1 MDIVPANRR
10 KGERRAEERIP
21 SPTERRVRDRIP
33 RPTKIVYSL
42 GTAIDMWGIW
52 LYPAVAF
59 AVFNMYLGIQPWL
72 VGLALTLIRVWDALV
87 DPIVGWLSDNLRS
100 KHGRR
105 RPFILIA
112 GILSGLFLP
121 ILFLVSPSWVEIK
134 FLGLSVVFWYMIFS
148 TMVYIPIISA
158 FTVPYYSLS
167 AEMTPDYEE
176 RTSIMA
182 YRSMAQKVSE
192 LGNFY
197 ALRFTNLAWFLIPG
211 TAQKNTL
218 RGVQVYTAI
227 LGVVMAIFAITIFL
241 KTKERYYDKVV
252 VKVKERI
259 SILSGFG
266 ETLRNKSFRQMMV
279 MGGAFT
285 LGTSMVGSLGYYA
298 TVFYVS
304 GGDKIVGDN
313 WQFWMGVAF
322 MVGGLLGVPLH
333 ATLAHHIGKRHAAV
347 VACCI
352 GICGYGGSWFL
363 YTPAIQWLQTISSC
377 LMGMCAASLWMLHS
391 SIGADIIDDDELN
404 TRERRE
410 GSFTACASYIL
421 KLGNSLGYYVSGLIL
436 TWVGFTWKLK
446 VQAPQTI
453 LGIRASLASL
463 PVIGLIVAIIF
474 VLRVPLTKQK
484 VEEIRDRLE
493 ERRGTV

>member
-1 MDIVPANRR
+1 MQEAKVVNNGKKPL
-10 KGERRAEERIP
+10 
-21 SPTERRVRDRIP
+21 RDRLPI
-33 RPTKIVYSL
+33 PTKLFYGL
-42 GTAIDMWGIW
+42 GTAVDMWGLW

-59 AVFNMYLGIQPWL
+59 AVFNMYLGIEPWL
-72 VGLALTLIRVWDALV
+72 VGLALTLIRVWDAIV

-100 KHGRR
+100 KWGRR

-112 GILSGLFLP
+112 GILSGLGLP
-121 ILFLVSPSWVEIK
+121 ILFLISPSWVGIK

-148 TMVYIPIISA
+148 TMFYIPIISA
-158 FTVPYYSLS
+158 FTVPYYSLG

-211 TAQKNTL
+211 TGQKNTL
-218 RGVQVYTAI
+218 LGIQVYTAI
-227 LGVVMAIFAITIFL
+227 LGVVMAIFAITIFF

-266 ETLRNKSFRQMMV
+266 ETLRNKSFRQMII

-304 GGDKIVGDN
+304 GGDKIIGDN

-322 MVGGLLGVPLH
+322 MVGGLIGVPLH
-333 ATLAHHIGKRHAAV
+333 ASLAHHIGKRHAAV
-347 VACCI
+347 IACCI

-363 YTPAIQWLQTISSC
+363 YTPKIIWLQTIASG

-404 TRERRE
+404 THERRE

-421 KLGNSLGYYVSGLIL
+421 KLGNSLGYYFSGLIL

-446 VQAPQTI
+446 VQAPETI

-463 PVIGLIVAIIF
+463 PVVGLVIAIIF

-484 VEEIRDRLE
+484 VQEIRRKLE
-493 ERRGTV
+493 ERRGMV

>member
-1 MDIVPANRR
+1 MQEANAVNE
-10 KGERRAEERIP
+10 KKP
-21 SPTERRVRDRIP
+21 LRDRLPI
-33 RPTKIVYSL
+33 PTKMFYSL
-42 GTAIDMWGIW
+42 GTAVDMWGIW

-59 AVFNMYLGIQPWL
+59 AVFNMYLGIEPWL
-72 VGLALTLIRVWDALV
+72 VGLALTLIRIWDAIV
-87 DPIVGWLSDNLRS
+87 DPLVGWLSDNLRS
-100 KHGRR
+100 RFGRR

-112 GILSGLFLP
+112 GIASGLFLP
-121 ILFLVSPSWVEIK
+121 ILFLVSPSWVNIK

-158 FTVPYYSLS
+158 FTVPYYSLG
-167 AEMTPDYEE
+167 AEMSPDYEE

-211 TAQKNTL
+211 TGQKNTL

-227 LGVVMAIFAITIFL
+227 LGMVMAIFAIIIFFRV
-241 KTKERYYDKVV
+241 KERYYNKVV

-266 ETLRNKSFRQMMV
+266 ETLKNKSFRQMMV

-298 TVFYVS
+298 TVFYVA

-322 MVGGLLGVPLH
+322 MIGGLIGVPLH

-347 VACCI
+347 VACCV

-363 YTPAIQWLQTISSC
+363 YTPSIIWLQTISSG

-404 TRERRE
+404 THERRE

-446 VQAPQTI
+446 VQAPATI
-453 LGIRASLASL
+453 FGIRSSLAFV
-463 PVIGLIVAIIF
+463 PVVGLIIAIIF

-484 VEEIRDRLE
+484 VVEIRKALE

>member
-1 MDIVPANRR
+1 MQESNIVNGKKPL
-10 KGERRAEERIP
+10 
-21 SPTERRVRDRIP
+21 RDRLPIL
-33 RPTKIVYSL
+33 TKACYSL
-42 GTAIDMWGIW
+42 GTAVDMWGIW

-59 AVFNMYLGIQPWL
+59 AVFNLYLGVQPWL

-87 DPIVGWLSDNLRS
+87 DPLVGWLSDNLRS
-100 KHGRR
+100 KYGRR

-112 GILSGLFLP
+112 GILSGLALP
-121 ILFLVSPSWVEIK
+121 ILFLVSPSWVAIK
-134 FLGLSVVFWYMIFS
+134 FLGVSVVFWYMLLS
-148 TMVYIPIISA
+148 TLVYIPIISA
-158 FTVPYYSLS
+158 FTVPYYSLG
-167 AEMTPDYEE
+167 AEMSPDYEE

-182 YRSMAQKVSE
+182 YRSAAQKVSE

-211 TAQKNTL
+211 TEQKNTL
-218 RGVQVYTAI
+218 LGIQVYTAI
-227 LGVVMAIFAITIFL
+227 LGVVMAIFAITIFFRV
-241 KTKERYYDKVV
+241 KERYYQKVV

-266 ETLRNKSFRQMMV
+266 ETLKNKPFRQMMV

-298 TVFYVS
+298 TVFYVA
-304 GGDKIVGDN
+304 GGNKIVGDN

-322 MVGGLLGVPLH
+322 MLGGLIGVPLFANLSH
-333 ATLAHHIGKRHAAV
+333 RIGKRETAV
-347 VACCI
+347 VACLI

-363 YTPAIQWLQTISSC
+363 YTPKIIWLQTIASG
-377 LMGMCAASLWMLHS
+377 LMGMAAASLWMLHS
-391 SIGADIIDDDELN
+391 SIGADIIDHDELN
-404 TRERRE
+404 THERRE

-421 KLGNSLGYYVSGLIL
+421 KLGNSLGYYFSGLIL

-446 VQAPQTI
+446 VQAPETI
-453 LGIRASLASL
+453 LGIRASLAFL
-463 PVIGLIVAIIF
+463 PIAGLIVAIIF
-474 VLRVPLTKQK
+474 VLRVPLTKEK
-484 VEEIRDRLE
+484 VLEIRKALE

>member
-1 MDIVPANRR
+1 MQEANVVNV
-10 KGERRAEERIP
+10 KKP
-21 SPTERRVRDRIP
+21 LRDRLPI
-33 RPTKIVYSL
+33 PTKLFYAL
-42 GTAIDMWGIW
+42 GTSLDMWGLW

-59 AVFNMYLGIQPWL
+59 AVFNMYLGIEPWL
-72 VGLALTLIRVWDALV
+72 VGLALTLIRVWDAIV
-87 DPIVGWLSDNLRS
+87 DPIVGWISDNLRS
-100 KHGRR
+100 KYGRR

-112 GILSGLFLP
+112 GILSGLGLP
-121 ILFLVSPSWVEIK
+121 LLFWISPSWVGIK

-148 TMVYIPIISA
+148 TMFYIPIISS
-158 FTVPYYSLS
+158 FTVPYYSLG

-211 TAQKNTL
+211 TGEKNTL
-218 RGVQVYTAI
+218 LGVKVYTSI
-227 LGVVMAIFAITIFL
+227 LGIVMAVFAIIIFL

-252 VKVKERI
+252 INVKERI

-266 ETLRNKSFRQMMV
+266 ETLRNRSFRQMII

-304 GGDKIVGDN
+304 AGDKILGDN

-322 MVGGLLGVPLH
+322 MVGGLIGVPLH
-333 ATLAHHIGKRHAAV
+333 ATLAHHIGKRRAAV

-363 YTPAIQWLQTISSC
+363 YTPEIIWLQTIASG

-404 TRERRE
+404 THERRE

-421 KLGNSLGYYVSGLIL
+421 KLGNSLGYWVSGLIL

-446 VQAPQTI
+446 VQAPETI
-453 LGIRASLASL
+453 LGIRASLASV
-463 PVIGLIVAIIF
+463 PVIGLVIAIIF

-484 VEEIRDRLE
+484 VQEIRRKLE